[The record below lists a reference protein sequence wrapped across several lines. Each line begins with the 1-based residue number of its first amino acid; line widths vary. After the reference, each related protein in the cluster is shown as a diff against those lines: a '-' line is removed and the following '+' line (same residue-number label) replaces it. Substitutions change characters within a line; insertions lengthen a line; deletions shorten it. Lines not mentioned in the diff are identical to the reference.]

1 MKSSRAS
8 RVTSLPWHPFLLA
21 AFPVLT
27 LAAHNADEI
36 HLFDPLR
43 TLLIALLLAALLL
56 LLFRWALKDWK
67 KAGMAAT
74 LVIVLIFTY
83 GHVYQFLESQG
94 LGFGRHRLLAPLY
107 LAIFAVVLWRLVRT
121 KTDLLVST
129 QALNLLAVTA
139 LIFPLA
145 QLCLFTVRQARAQ
158 TTASE
163 LQQSNLQETQGHLP
177 DIYYIILDAYSRDD
191 VLRDFYRYDNS
202 QFLSELEGLGF
213 YVARCSRSNYASTTL
228 SLPSSLNM
236 DFVDNLMKYEPEDP
250 FDRQRAAQLIKVSQV
265 RRELE
270 ALGYKTVGFE
280 TGYPWTQIEGADL
293 YISTRSNELGDLF
306 VTGGLNRFEELLLR
320 TTAGLALVDGAKI
333 LPDFIRPSLEYPNE
347 SYRRVVLNILDRL
360 GGVSAMPGPKFVFA
374 HIGSPHEP
382 FVFGPDG
389 EKVPA
394 ERQDS
399 FAVEAYRD
407 QVIYLNS
414 RMIPILREIISASAT
429 PPVIILQAD
438 HGGMETEAHD
448 RMAILNAY
456 YLPDGGNDRL
466 YENISPV
473 NSFRLVFNTYL
484 NGDYELLEDTSY
496 FSKNLFP
503 YKFTVV
509 EETRPECI
517 DE

>member
-1 MKSSRAS
+1 MSAF
-8 RVTSLPWHPFLLA
+8 PWHPFLLA

-36 HLFDPLR
+36 QLADPLR
-43 TLLIALLLAALLL
+43 TLLIALLVAALLL
-56 LLFRWALKDWK
+56 LVFRWALKDWK
-67 KAGMAAT
+67 KAGAAAT
-74 LVIVLIFTY
+74 LAIALFFSY
-83 GHVYQFLESQG
+83 GHVYQFLESHALG
-94 LGFGRHRLLAPLY
+94 LGRHRLLIPLY
-107 LAIFAVVLWRLVRT
+107 LAIFAIVLWRLARSKSELGV
-121 KTDLLVST
+121 LT

-139 LIFPLA
+139 LVFPLA
-145 QLCLFTVRQARAQ
+145 QISLFTMSQARAQ
-158 TTASE
+158 TPAPE
-163 LQQSNLQETQGHLP
+163 VQQSSLQEMQGQLP
-177 DIYYIILDAYSRDD
+177 DIYYIILDAYSRQD
-191 VLRDFYRYDNS
+191 VLRDFYQHDNS

-213 YVARCSRSNYASTTL
+213 YVARCSRSNYASTRL

-236 DFVDNLMKYEPEDP
+236 DYIDNLMKFTPQDP

-265 RRELE
+265 RRDLE

-280 TGYPWTQIEGADL
+280 TGYPWTQLESADL

-333 LPDFIRPSLEYPNE
+333 LPAFIRPSLDYPNE
-347 SYRRVVLNILDRL
+347 AYRRVVLNILDRL

-382 FVFGPDG
+382 FVFGPEG
-389 EKVPA
+389 EKVPG
-394 ERQDS
+394 ERQEH

-414 RMIPILREIISASAT
+414 RMIPILQEIISASAT

-456 YLPDGGNDRL
+456 YLPGGRNDLL

-484 NGDYELLEDTSY
+484 HGDYGLLEDTSY

-509 EETRPECI
+509 EETNPECAG
-517 DE
+517 D